1 MTSSVDDLCVNTIRA
16 LSMDAVQQANS
27 GHPGMPMGMADAA
40 YVLWNQHLSHHP
52 HQPNWFNRDR
62 FVLSAGHGSMLLYSL
77 LHLTGYD
84 VSLDDL
90 KAFRQWDSITPGHP
104 EVGLT
109 AGVETTTGPL
119 GQGFATGVG
128 MAMAEAHLAARF
140 NREGHQIINH
150 HTYAIVSDGD
160 LMEGV
165 SHEAA
170 SMAGHMKLGKLIY
183 LYDANRISIDGS
195 TDLSFTEDV
204 ATRFTSYGWHVIEV
218 DGHDREAVDQ
228 AITKAKSVE
237 DQPSLVVCRTH
248 IGFGSPNKQDS
259 ESSHG
264 APLGEEEV
272 AATKKALGLDPSKT
286 FDVPVEV
293 TDAMGQAT
301 ERGNEAHEGWLD
313 RLDAYRETFPE
324 LSQELERRMAGELP
338 TDDVLDAAI
347 KPFPTDAKGMA
358 SRKSSGAVLQQL
370 KEVVPELVGGS
381 ADLTGSNNTF
391 MDDEG
396 IFSSSNYA
404 GRNIHYGVRE
414 HAMGAAMNGMAL
426 HGGVRP
432 FGGTFMV
439 FSDYCRPAIR
449 LAALSHIP
457 AIYVF
462 THDSIGLGEDG
473 PTHQPIEHLA
483 SLRAMPNVCVLRP
496 GDANEVA
503 EAWKVALKR
512 QDGPTLLMLT
522 RQNIPTL
529 DRSVFASASHTTK
542 GAYILKHGSVEH
554 EVQGVAVP
562 DVTICATGSELAVAT
577 EVAQLLEDS
586 SISARVVSMPSWELF
601 DHQSET
607 YQHSVIPQAD
617 GHLVVSIEAGSTFG
631 WKNWVG
637 EQGLSF
643 GLDHFGASAPA
654 EVLFEKFGLSANA
667 IYEAILAHQSAQRD
681 AGV

>member
-40 YVLWNQHLSHHP
+40 YVLWTHHLSHHP
-52 HQPNWFNRDR
+52 HQPHWFNRDR

-140 NREGHQIINH
+140 NRKGHQIIDH

-204 ATRFTSYGWHVIEV
+204 SARFTSYGWHVIEV
-218 DGHDREAVDQ
+218 DGHDHKEVDQ
-228 AITKAKSVE
+228 AIIKAKSVE

-286 FDVPVEV
+286 FDVPIEV
-293 TDAMGQAT
+293 ADAMGQAA

-313 RLDAYRETFPE
+313 RLDAYREAYPE
-324 LSQELERRMAGELP
+324 LARELDRRMAGELP
-338 TDDVLDAAI
+338 TDDVLDASV
-347 KPFPTDAKGMA
+347 KPFSTDAKGMA

-396 IFSSSNYA
+396 IFSSTNYA

-503 EAWKVALKR
+503 EAWKIALKR

-529 DRSVFASASHTTK
+529 DRSAFASASHTAK
-542 GAYILKHGSVEH
+542 GAYILKHGSVEQ
-554 EVQGVAVP
+554 EVQGVTVP
-562 DVTICATGSELAVAT
+562 DVTICATGSELSVAT

-586 SISARVVSMPSWELF
+586 SVSARVVSMPSWELF

-654 EVLFEKFGLSANA
+654 EVLFEKFGLSAKA
-667 IYEAILAHQSAQRD
+667 IYDAILTHRSSQKNV
-681 AGV
+681 GV